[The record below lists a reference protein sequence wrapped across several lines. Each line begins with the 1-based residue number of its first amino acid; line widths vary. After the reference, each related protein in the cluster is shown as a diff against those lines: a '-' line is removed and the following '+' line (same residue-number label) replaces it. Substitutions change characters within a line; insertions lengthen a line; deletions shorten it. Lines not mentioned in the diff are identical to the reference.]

1 MTLHY
6 IFYVY
11 QEEPKIV
18 EKEKPNSIKLKTS
31 SLNDVVFVYEHVTRT
46 IMVFK
51 KSPSSDMCDD
61 FEKLLF
67 SIPKVR
73 RRDYRTLVKSMEFG
87 NWMGFINTILKL
99 FPDFSILTTPST
111 VSSTVVET
119 LIGMSGFVFTLR
131 YETHCE
137 KSKINYGYLGGM
149 LIITDAYVIYLNN
162 TMRVVACGIN
172 FDNNRKSLMWTDRVK
187 SGDQL
192 YPHSNID
199 VYLRAVRTRHTV
211 ITWVTT
217 IDGTPVLFDRT
228 TDLIDTTD
236 NRYLRITSTERV
248 NGDFNTRIRINGAEA
263 GIVYLVAC
271 ARIACLFNE
280 MKNTVTHGSDN
291 KAKQEALDIL
301 NLLYTANNVRGTILS
316 YANNWK
322 TLEGQEFFR
331 ITYELYT
338 SMQNLLY
345 VAREK
350 FEKWC
355 YKKYGHGAFVQT
367 SPMDNEE
374 RNWEHAVLIALMSAD
389 GPNNPQNISISA
401 DRFVR
406 QRPA

>member
-18 EKEKPNSIKLKTS
+18 EKEKHNSIKLKTS
-31 SLNDVVFVYEHVTRT
+31 NLNDVVFVYEHVTRT

-99 FPDFSILTTPST
+99 FPDFSILATPST
-111 VSSTVVET
+111 VSNTVVET

-137 KSKINYGYLGGM
+137 KRKINYDYLGGM

-172 FDNNRKSLMWTDRVK
+172 FDNNRKYLMWADRVRP
-187 SGDQL
+187 GDQL
-192 YPHSNID
+192 YPHSNIE
-199 VYLRAVRTRHTV
+199 VYLRALRTRRTV

-217 IDGTPVLFDRT
+217 IDGTPVLFDKT
-228 TDLIDTTD
+228 TDLTIAPNGRRVRATRSISVND
-236 NRYLRITSTERV
+236 NVSRH
-248 NGDFNTRIRINGAEA
+248 IRINGCEA

-271 ARIACLFNE
+271 TRISCLLDE
-280 MKNTVTHGSDN
+280 IKNTVYYAPDCFKAFRETNAIIDALRIVPKFDN
-291 KAKQEALDIL
+291 
-301 NLLYTANNVRGTILS
+301 TILD

-322 TLEGQEFFR
+322 TLEGREFFSM
-331 ITYELYT
+331 TY
-338 SMQNLLY
+338 NLY
-345 VAREK
+345 VDMQKVLHTARK
-350 FEKWC
+350 LFEKWYC
-355 YKKYGHGAFVQT
+355 ERHGHGAFMQ
-367 SPMDNEE
+367 SRPMNDKE
-374 RNWEHAVLIALMSAD
+374 RDWEHRVLKAIMSAN

-401 DRFVR
+401 DQFVCR
-406 QRPA
+406 